1 MEKMQKKAHAMQKNV
16 KAAAMMLC
24 LVCLFLF
31 LLSNRD
37 SRQEAVLPA
46 AAVNENGPLIAL
58 TFDDGPY
65 PNVTTHILDV
75 LEEHGVCATFFVL
88 GSRVA
93 GREDVLLRMESL
105 GCEIGNHTYSH
116 ADLTQLSAAQCAEEI
131 NKTNAEFERVLG
143 HAAAVVRPPYGF
155 YNATVRQNVPY
166 PLVLWTVDTNDWKP
180 RNTSE
185 LTEYVV
191 QAAQEG
197 SVILMHDQQDSTA
210 EAMDAIIPELI
221 AKGFRF
227 VTVSELIAETG
238 GACMAVK
245 MPGDG

>member
-1 MEKMQKKAHAMQKNV
+1 MQKKAHAMQKNV

-75 LEEHGVCATFFVL
+75 LEEHDVCATFFVL

-131 NKTNAEFERVLG
+131 NKTNAEF
-143 HAAAVVRPPYGF
+143 
-155 YNATVRQNVPY
+155 
-166 PLVLWTVDTNDWKP
+166 
-180 RNTSE
+180 
-185 LTEYVV
+185 
-191 QAAQEG
+191 
-197 SVILMHDQQDSTA
+197 
-210 EAMDAIIPELI
+210 
-221 AKGFRF
+221 
-227 VTVSELIAETG
+227 
-238 GACMAVK
+238 
-245 MPGDG
+245 